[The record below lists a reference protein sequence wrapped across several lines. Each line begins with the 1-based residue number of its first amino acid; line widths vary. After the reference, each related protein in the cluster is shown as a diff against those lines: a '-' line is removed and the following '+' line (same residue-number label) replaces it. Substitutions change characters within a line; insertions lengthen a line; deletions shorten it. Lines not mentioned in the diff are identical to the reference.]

1 MYESETRVC
10 KCCVATTEKKPSKK
24 QEVYILHQK
33 EIFVLYQKGIAL
45 SILKDPIDS
54 ATVKL
59 HIIHKTLFL
68 KIPCANKPKF
78 ATRPKYII

>member
-1 MYESETRVC
+1 ML
-10 KCCVATTEKKPSKK
+10 CCDNGKKTPKN

-33 EIFVLYQKGIAL
+33 GMAL

-59 HIIHKTLFL
+59 RIIHKTLHL
-68 KIPCANKPKF
+68 KIPYVNKPKF
-78 ATRPKYII
+78 AKHPKYIT